1 LGVRGWVRNCS
12 DGSVEAQ
19 LEGDSERVDQL
30 VGLLREGPPGARV
43 DHVQIEDADAQGL
56 KTFEVRN

>member
-1 LGVRGWVRNCS
+1 
-12 DGSVEAQ
+12 
-19 LEGDSERVDQL
+19 
-30 VGLLREGPPGARV
+30 LLREGPPGARV